1 MIEGAPTEFAEL
13 NEKRSVFDIR
23 FRMLNPLLSTE
34 KLAVNL
40 YVDIEPQKNYRPGYP
55 VEKRGLYY
63 LARSISAQLGVVTE
77 ETDYGKLEKCYSI
90 WICRDRV
97 PIREQLSLSNYQIE
111 NNLNIGNCA
120 PKKEDYDLLQLV
132 IIRLGKKSYQAEET
146 DLFEF
151 LTAIFYP
158 HNENFWD
165 TMKKYIDF
173 TQESSMESEVENMK
187 GFGMAIFED
196 GVEVGIERGMER
208 GIEALIETCAE
219 LNISKMDVR
228 KKVAQKY
235 ALSDEKAYEYV
246 ERYWN

>member
-1 MIEGAPTEFAEL
+1 MGA
-13 NEKRSVFDIR
+13 
-23 FRMLNPLLSTE
+23 
-34 KLAVNL
+34 
-40 YVDIEPQKNYRPGYP
+40 G
-55 VEKRGLYY
+55 G
-63 LARSISAQLGVVTE
+63 
-77 ETDYGKLEKCYSI
+77 
-90 WICRDRV
+90 
-97 PIREQLSLSNYQIE
+97 IE
-111 NNLNIGNCA
+111 NPGIVKNA
-120 PKKEDYDLLQLV
+120 ELQLV

-196 GVEVGIERGMER
+196 GVEVGIERG
-208 GIEALIETCAE
+208 IEALIETCAE

>member
-1 MIEGAPTEFAEL
+1 MDLIE
-13 NEKRSVFDIR
+13 S
-23 FRMLNPLLSTE
+23 
-34 KLAVNL
+34 
-40 YVDIEPQKNYRPGYP
+40 
-55 VEKRGLYY
+55 
-63 LARSISAQLGVVTE
+63 
-77 ETDYGKLEKCYSI
+77 
-90 WICRDRV
+90 
-97 PIREQLSLSNYQIE
+97 
-111 NNLNIGNCA
+111 A

-132 IIRLGKKSYQAEET
+132 IIRLGKKAYQAEET

-151 LTAIFYP
+151 LTAI
-158 HNENFWD
+158 
-165 TMKKYIDF
+165 
-173 TQESSMESEVENMK
+173 ESSMESEVENMK

-196 GVEVGIERGMER
+196 GVEVGIER